1 MFDVGG
7 GRGIARAS
15 AMTETGGG
23 PPIAAENTYV
33 LLQLV
38 GNDAAG
44 LYCARTVGKSVTL
57 EEAQEP
63 DNNRVRVHLKARVHD
78 FDEGKVK
85 VGRICHNTIA
95 RWIMPAKERPSD
107 AFCNG
112 FVNSNGIETINEIDL
127 GQKTATLVDAK
138 RFRAD
143 VGERTARPFRERNV
157 SQTLHSEARSRE
169 RSVEQPAILARAL
182 VVQNGLS
189 EVLNSQPCFF
199 CG

>member
-78 FDEGKVK
+78 FDEGKVNSAGY
-85 VGRICHNTIA
+85 VTTQLRDGLCLPRSDPQT
-95 RWIMPAKERPSD
+95 PSAMD
-107 AFCNG
+107 
-112 FVNSNGIETINEIDL
+112 S
-127 GQKTATLVDAK
+127 
-138 RFRAD
+138 
-143 VGERTARPFRERNV
+143 
-157 SQTLHSEARSRE
+157 
-169 RSVEQPAILARAL
+169 
-182 VVQNGLS
+182 
-189 EVLNSQPCFF
+189 
-199 CG
+199 